1 MLKHPFKDLLN
12 DEGLLRPR
20 TWPKAAPRRQK
31 VSKLVR
37 ARIIRERSIWVRYA
51 NTGDEATQP
60 VVVDDEEQH
69 INFGQWTPDCYRA
82 DRCETRLYFC
92 FQIII

>member
-20 TWPKAAPRRQK
+20 TWPKAAPRRRK
-31 VSKLVR
+31 NSKMVR

-51 NTGDEATQP
+51 NNGDEATKP
-60 VVVDDEEQH
+60 VVVDNEEQN
-69 INFGQWTPDCYRA
+69 INLSQ
-82 DRCETRLYFC
+82 
-92 FQIII
+92 